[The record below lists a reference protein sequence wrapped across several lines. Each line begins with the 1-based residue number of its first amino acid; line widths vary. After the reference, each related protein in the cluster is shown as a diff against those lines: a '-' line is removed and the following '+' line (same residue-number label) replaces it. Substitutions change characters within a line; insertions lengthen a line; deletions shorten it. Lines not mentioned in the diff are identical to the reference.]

1 MDALYSGNTFSF
13 FDLPIIDDFSSTV
26 PQKSLNCIQRIQ
38 FEYKL
43 YNTIRH
49 FFPSL
54 APALGGILT
63 WGKVRQI
70 LSGMKGLQEIHVKVA
85 KSSQVLGMSG
95 TMPEIMRITDFV
107 ADRTDGA
114 NEAMRR
120 LLEIENVEVILEE
133 IA

>member
-1 MDALYSGNTFSF
+1 
-13 FDLPIIDDFSSTV
+13 
-26 PQKSLNCIQRIQ
+26 
-38 FEYKL
+38 
-43 YNTIRH
+43 
-49 FFPSL
+49 
-54 APALGGILT
+54 
-63 WGKVRQI
+63 
-70 LSGMKGLQEIHVKVA
+70 MKGLQEIHVKVA

-114 NEAMRR
+114 NDAMRR